1 MINDSK
7 SGIHIIAITETWL
20 DKKIEDAEV
29 DIPGYKIY
37 RKDRDADGGGVAVY
51 VRNDLSVI
59 RREDLEDPN
68 LEGLWLEI
76 TLPKSRGFL
85 LGLYYRPPD
94 SSDYLDGD
102 FMARFTDVAELTSSE
117 GKEILLVGDFN
128 CDFSAKRLTSGC
140 KQLKSLFRTLSFIQF
155 IDSPTRITKDTST
168 LLDLI
173 ATNCPQNISKSGVIS
188 SGFSDHEMIFFIRK
202 INWKRFPAQ
211 MKTFRNYANYES
223 SKFTEDLKGVDWDSV
238 LSPCDAS
245 GTPVDNSIDE
255 QWANLKSA
263 FLSTASNHAP
273 LIEKRSRGID
283 CPWMNGKIKKTIR
296 ERDHCLIKA
305 RRTNADEHWA
315 TYRHLRNLVTRQIR
329 DSKSKYNRRMLEEN
343 NNDPKGFW
351 KTIKRI
357 LPGEK
362 KSVASSIK
370 VNGKII
376 TENKTI
382 AENFNDYFV
391 GTVKRLVSLMGCS
404 ALSTSAR
411 KYFFLPCG
419 STENFKFAKVSEEL
433 TLNQLRGL
441 KNGKAVGLDQMPV
454 RLLKYSASVIAKP
467 LTTIINLSLAK
478 GKVPDEWKAAR
489 VIPLFKKGKIENLD
503 NYRPISVLS
512 TASKILERA
521 VHCQLYEYLN
531 KHKLLNPF
539 QCGFRRNH
547 STETAAISFTDSI
560 RRQMDQSCLT
570 GAVFIDL
577 RRAFD
582 AVDHALLLD
591 KLRRYGIME
600 SELAW
605 FRDYLSNR
613 TQIVSYQNKL
623 SSPRT
628 ISTGVPQGSILGP
641 LLFVLFIND
650 LPEATA
656 KCSVL
661 LYADDAVLF
670 SSAKDAQTIE
680 QALNYDLSVISDWI
694 SQNHL
699 FLNKEK
705 TEVVLFGTSQKL
717 ATVEEFRISIGRHQL
732 ERVSEFK
739 YLGVVLDETL
749 SWKAHTRYATS
760 KAGKKVGM
768 LGRLRKHLTSY
779 AANSIYQAHI
789 LPVLEYCDTVWAGC
803 NKQDSDGLERLQRR
817 AARIVMHSKDS
828 DFSMKTLKW
837 ETLLERRQKHILS
850 LVNKCLKKKVPQFLM
865 VFLNSIGKSFHGQ
878 PDKLIN

>member
-1 MINDSK
+1 M
-7 SGIHIIAITETWL
+7 
-20 DKKIEDAEV
+20 
-29 DIPGYKIY
+29 
-37 RKDRDADGGGVAVY
+37 
-51 VRNDLSVI
+51 
-59 RREDLEDPN
+59 
-68 LEGLWLEI
+68 
-76 TLPKSRGFL
+76 
-85 LGLYYRPPD
+85 
-94 SSDYLDGD
+94 
-102 FMARFTDVAELTSSE
+102 
-117 GKEILLVGDFN
+117 
-128 CDFSAKRLTSGC
+128 
-140 KQLKSLFRTLSFIQF
+140 
-155 IDSPTRITKDTST
+155 
-168 LLDLI
+168 
-173 ATNCPQNISKSGVIS
+173 
-188 SGFSDHEMIFFIRK
+188 
-202 INWKRFPAQ
+202 
-211 MKTFRNYANYES
+211 
-223 SKFTEDLKGVDWDSV
+223 
-238 LSPCDAS
+238 
-245 GTPVDNSIDE
+245 
-255 QWANLKSA
+255 

-382 AENFNDYFV
+382 VENFNDYFV

-419 STENFKFAKVSEEL
+419 STENFKFANVSEEL

-441 KNGKAVGLDQMPV
+441 KNGKAVGLDQMSV
-454 RLLKYSASVIAKP
+454 RLLKDSASVIAKP

-547 STETAAISFTDSI
+547 STETAAI

-582 AVDHALLLD
+582 TVDHALLLD

-732 ERVSEFK
+732 KRVSEFK

-768 LGRLRKHLTSY
+768 LGRLRKHLTSH

-865 VFLNSIGKSFHGQ
+865 DIFKFNREIISRSTRQ
-878 PDKLIN
+878 SNKLRLPRVRTESAKKAFYYQGCLVYNMFN